1 MKNIRKLLQQ
11 ARYQMWEE
19 PTNSVGTGAN
29 VALPPAHEP
38 RRGIPAKKKK
48 SMMVELKQV
57 VNL

>member
-1 MKNIRKLLQQ
+1 
-11 ARYQMWEE
+11 MWEE

-38 RRGIPAKKKK
+38 PGIPASKKKK